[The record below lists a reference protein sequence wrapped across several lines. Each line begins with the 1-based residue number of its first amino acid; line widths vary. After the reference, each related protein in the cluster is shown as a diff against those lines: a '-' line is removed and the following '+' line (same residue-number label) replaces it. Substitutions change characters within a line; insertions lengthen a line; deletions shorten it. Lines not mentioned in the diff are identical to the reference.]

1 MQRARVCNMLVQIAL
16 SNSSRSSRAVHFAV
30 LALSAYHRG
39 DNPIYVETKKRSALR
54 ELYTDQEPS
63 MCEAV
68 THIAA
73 NLILCILEMQQT
85 SERNSRWVGYVCS
98 TKHVIDAFNKGLGC
112 PTPGSDA
119 SIILSWVYYFDI
131 MFRFSLRHWR
141 TENIKAMAEE
151 LGYATNGSPI
161 CELQYVMARA
171 SFARAVPNI
180 GSHAHPVLR
189 LLAEVSETALYSADP
204 RYLTSKYQQ
213 ELVDLRFDLENVS
226 TSVSASSA
234 YDAINICQALTGLG
248 SDGGEN
254 LTPPTSAFAQ
264 DSSERVMDSE
274 DALTSRI
281 SNSAIESLECTE
293 NVLEVTRLAALTYL
307 ERVSRNF
314 SCQSNMIDSWTRKAL
329 GILDQMDSCLCPFA
343 LLVIGCEANCDDD
356 RIIILDLFAR
366 MEKRPH
372 LKSLLETKALIQTAW
387 NQQDL
392 AEDGELEY
400 IHKLNVVL
408 SSRFNIPSLI

>member
-1 MQRARVCNMLVQIAL
+1 
-16 SNSSRSSRAVHFAV
+16 
-30 LALSAYHRG
+30 
-39 DNPIYVETKKRSALR
+39 
-54 ELYTDQEPS
+54 

-98 TKHVIDAFNKGLGC
+98 AKHVIDAFNKCC
-112 PTPGSDA
+112 PIPGSDA
-119 SIILSWVYYFDI
+119 SILLSWVYYFDV

-141 TENIKAMAEE
+141 TENIKAMAAE
-151 LGYATNGSPI
+151 LGYATNGSPV

-180 GSHAHPVLR
+180 GGHAHPVLR

-204 RYLTSKYQQ
+204 RYLTRVYQQ

-226 TSVSASSA
+226 TSISTTST
-234 YDAINICQALTGLG
+234 YGAINTSQALAGLG
-248 SDGGEN
+248 LDGSEN
-254 LTPPTSAFAQ
+254 LTPPNSAFAQ
-264 DSSERVMDSE
+264 YSSEIVMDSE
-274 DALTSRI
+274 N
-281 SNSAIESLECTE
+281 NSTPPIEL
-293 NVLEVTRLAALTYL
+293 VLEVARLAALTYL

-314 SCQSNMIDSWTRKAL
+314 SGQSSKIDSWTRKAL
-329 GILDQMDSCLCPFA
+329 GILDQIDSCLCPFA
-343 LLVIGCEANCDDD
+343 LLVIGCETNCDDD
-356 RIIILDLFAR
+356 RVIVLDLFAR